1 MALAPAW
8 RPLPGL
14 GQAESEQSQPLPPRA
29 GRTAGGTPPR
39 CAVACWLPYRTG
51 TENLAE
57 PFPAGPSQ
65 LTVTCRV
72 PVSGK
77 SIVPRYRPGA
87 LPGDSVA
94 PATIGAMPGMAML
107 ALSVTL
113 PTSSGCPEGD
123 VNSSTNVFLPGFH
136 CPVSLLS
143 VTTASLVFC
152 VCMTLSS
159 ALQAVEATPT
169 AKSPPTTVITAIRRF
184 INRSSLCMF
193 VG

>member
-65 LTVTCRV
+65 VTVTCRV

-87 LPGDSVA
+87 FSGVNDA
-94 PATIGAMPGMAML
+94 H
-107 ALSVTL
+107 VT
-113 PTSSGCPEGD
+113 
-123 VNSSTNVFLPGFH
+123 
-136 CPVSLLS
+136 
-143 VTTASLVFC
+143 
-152 VCMTLSS
+152 
-159 ALQAVEATPT
+159 
-169 AKSPPTTVITAIRRF
+169 ITAIPGMY
-184 INRSSLCMF
+184 IIVLCTNLST
-193 VG
+193 